1 MKHDDLMNRKD
12 SDLSAERGPLGRLA
26 RLAAYAAAAA
36 GAMPAGAAIYSQT
49 GLAID
54 VGYVGSS
61 SNAVSNNVT
70 ITGAGGATVLTLNGV
85 ANYGAVGT
93 NFRRFAGLGAA
104 GVVFRTVSQSA
115 SVGNINGGLPVAY
128 GANWAAPGRTA
139 GQFVDQRAFATGAQ
153 GGVNLST
160 SNWSDFQQVAGG
172 STWYMLFRFTHA
184 SQTVYGWVGFTA
196 TIQGI
201 GSSSSNYI
209 RITGWGWDDG
219 GSQIGAGFTSSVVPG
234 GGALLALAA
243 GAAGVR
249 GRRRKG

>member
-1 MKHDDLMNRKD
+1 VKHDDLMNRKD